1 MKDTHKKLLEQF
13 SQMEAEGKF
22 GDSIAASQREYDKL
36 PMGMAVILKVIQ
48 DFVVETASHVPE
60 IAEIRS
66 LACQLL
72 IVAYREAR
80 RKDPDAALP
89 FVHSFIEDYPG
100 VPESSLLPRWCSL
113 AQASLAFR
121 ELAHS
126 QNRLLVWQ
134 QTCKQ
139 FQAYNEFL
147 NGLLSYL
154 IFLWRISLGK
164 TIDKRVF
171 DDDYANKIDQFKS
184 LTGGEDGPFYLLIRI
199 ARPRIRNAIAHE
211 TIWLDS
217 DAMKVRFTEGRKHK
231 TESEMDLL
239 EFTAL
244 ASTGSHLAHSYLAA
258 IAVIITMEAGNEL
271 AQSLIPPQLVRVF
284 THTGPNEA

>member
-1 MKDTHKKLLEQF
+1 MKDTHKNLLEQF
-13 SQMEAEGKF
+13 SQMAAEGKF
-22 GDSIAASQREYDKL
+22 GDSITASQREYDQL
-36 PMGMAVILKVIQ
+36 PMGMAIMLKAIE
-48 DFVVETASHVPE
+48 DFCAETANHSPE
-60 IAEIRS
+60 IAETRS
-66 LACQLL
+66 LMCQLL

-80 RKDPDAALP
+80 RKDPNGALP

-113 AQASLAFR
+113 GQASLAFR
-121 ELAHS
+121 EVAHS

-134 QTCKQ
+134 QMCKQ

-154 IFLWRISLGK
+154 IILWRISLGK
-164 TIDKRVF
+164 HIDTRVF
-171 DDDYANKIDQFKS
+171 HATYGNKVDQFTS
-184 LTGGEDGPFYLLIRI
+184 LTGGEDGPFYLFIRM

-217 DAMKVRFTEGRKHK
+217 DAIKVRFTEGRNHR
-231 TESEMDLL
+231 TESEMDLI

-244 ASTGSHLAHSYLAA
+244 ASTGSHLAHAYLAA
-258 IAVIITMEAGNEL
+258 IAVIVTMEGGTEL
-271 AQSLIPPQLVRVF
+271 AQSLIPPHLVAVF
-284 THTGPNEA
+284 THTGPNAA